1 MARGL
6 IQNGVELHL
15 LTINTKKHFKPT
27 ENIPRDFLEDTHYQA
42 IFRNTDTS
50 FLGTL
55 INLFSD
61 QSYFESRFFFPE
73 FENRLIEKLKEIQF
87 DVIQLEGLFM
97 CSYISTIRKYS
108 IAKIVLRAHNVEHI
122 IWDRHIQSENNILK
136 KLYLKIQNNRLKKSE
151 IQQLQKVDAI
161 VPITTA
167 DQVWMEKHVPPQ
179 RLKTILT
186 GVDLKDYSLVRSV
199 DINPNSIFY
208 FGSMDWMPNQQAVWW
223 FLQNCWPLILE
234 RIPNCKFVIA
244 GRNIPVDFKRMND
257 LNIVIQENVAD
268 PIDIYSKFNV
278 MIVPLQSGSGLRIK
292 IVEGLSYG
300 KPIVST
306 QVGAEGI
313 AVESG
318 KNIVLVDNPKEFS
331 EEVIRIIQS
340 SEWCENLE
348 RNARSFAAEN
358 LDNTKITSTLVEFYQ
373 KLIHV

>member
-1 MARGL
+1 
-6 IQNGVELHL
+6 
-15 LTINTKKHFKPT
+15 
-27 ENIPRDFLEDTHYQA
+27 
-42 IFRNTDTS
+42 
-50 FLGTL
+50 
-55 INLFSD
+55 LFSN

-97 CSYISTIRKYS
+97 CSYILTIRKYS
-108 IAKIVLRAHNVEHI
+108 TAKIVLRAHNVEHI
-122 IWDRHIQSENNILK
+122 IWERHIQSEKNILK
-136 KLYLKIQNNRLKKSE
+136 RLYLKIQNNRLKKSE

-167 DQVWMEKHVPPQ
+167 DQVWMEKYVSVQ

-186 GVDLKDYSLVRSV
+186 GVDLKDYSLERSV
-199 DINPNSIFY
+199 DFNSNSIFY

-234 RIPNCKFVIA
+234 RIPNCKFVLA
-244 GRNIPVDFKRMND
+244 GRNIPVDFKRMEGQ
-257 LNIVIQENVAD
+257 NIDIIENVSD
-268 PIDIYSKFNV
+268 PRDIYSHYNV
-278 MIVPLQSGSGLRIK
+278 MLVPLQSGSGLRIK

-313 AVESG
+313 TVETG

-331 EEVIRIIQS
+331 EEVVQIIQK
-340 SEWCENLE
+340 CPV
-348 RNARSFAAEN
+348 
-358 LDNTKITSTLVEFYQ
+358 ICG
-373 KLIHV
+373 